1 MSDGKGGKKPAV
13 KTDMDEVESK
23 ADDDD
28 VDAEADGI
36 SDFD

>member
-13 KTDMDEVESK
+13 KTEVESD

-28 VDAEADGI
+28 DDAEADDI